1 MTKSGV
7 GKLLYGALFVIVLP
21 VLLVVWASETREVVK
36 LPAIHSLP
44 WGVGAITVGSLL
56 VALGM
61 ASLWL
66 VGGGLPMNAF
76 PPPRYVSSG
85 IYGLFSHPIYAGF
98 SLVCVGTAI
107 AAGSASG
114 LWLVSTTVVLAST
127 ALVLGYELPDLQ
139 RRFGSACPGQRLL
152 PADDQS
158 LPSGM
163 ERLRCYLTVLVPWFL
178 IYEAFVALGVPPDA
192 KIAYLPFEFR
202 LPVLPWTE
210 MFYGSV
216 YVMVLLVPL
225 IVAHATR
232 SSPLLQPGLAGDGD
246 HFPSLPRGAADCSA
260 PVFHC
265 DRAIGGVAESGS
277 RRMTAP
283 PLRSLPTTWSGH
295 LSPPRPWPATRW
307 QKRAWRAWA
316 VLASASCVTTG
327 MHALVDVAAGFLVG
341 LAVIRMDRVW
351 SFLRSSSEKIAN
363 SWREWRIGS
372 GRVINHGA
380 YAGAGVF
387 VGIWIIDTLLGPGK
401 SAIPIAIF
409 LGGCVGAALW
419 AQVIEG
425 SPALLRPL
433 GFYGGMIGTWTC
445 GAIAAWWTRTAIWP
459 VLAALVVAAP
469 WIQGIGRLR
478 CLVQGCCHGR
488 PAAELVGI
496 RYTHPR
502 SRVWRVLSLRGVPVH
517 ATPLYSLLWNVVVA
531 LVVTRIYLLHASSAM
546 VGGVYLI
553 LSSAG
558 RFVEEAY
565 RGEPQTPVLGG
576 LRLYQWVAVVTML
589 LGAMITTIRNS
600 APSPPPAL
608 HFSSIFVALAC
619 GLGAWFLT
627 GVDFPESN
635 RRFARLT

>member
-1 MTKSGV
+1 MMNSTL
-7 GKLLYGALFVIVLP
+7 GKTLYGALFTVALP
-21 VLLVVWASETREVVK
+21 ILLVVWAIQTRGLVD
-36 LPAIHSLP
+36 LPAIHSLS
-44 WGVGAITVGSLL
+44 WGIGTIGLGSLL
-56 VALGM
+56 VAMGM
-61 ASLWL
+61 ASLWW

-76 PPPRYVSSG
+76 PPPQYVSSG
-85 IYGLFSHPIYAGF
+85 IYSLFSHPIYVGF

-139 RRFGSACPGQRLL
+139 ARFGSACAEHCLL

-158 LPSGM
+158 SPSGI
-163 ERLRCYLTVLVPWFL
+163 ERLRCYLTVLLPWFL
-178 IYEAFVALGVPPDA
+178 IYEAFVILGVPPDA
-192 KIAYLPFEFR
+192 KIAYLPFESR
-202 LPVLPWTE
+202 LPMLPWTDIL
-210 MFYGSV
+210 YGSV
-216 YVMVLLVPL
+216 YVMVLLAPL
-225 IVAHATR
+225 IVRTRHDLRLFSSRALLSMLIIFPLYLAVPLMAPPRSFTAIGRLGEWLNLDRAHD
-232 SSPLLQPGLAGDGD
+232 SPAAA
-246 HFPSLPRGAADCSA
+246 FPSFHVVWAFIAAEALARGPR
-260 PVFHC
+260 
-265 DRAIGGVAESGS
+265 
-277 RRMTAP
+277 
-283 PLRSLPTTWSGH
+283 
-295 LSPPRPWPATRW
+295 
-307 QKRAWRAWA
+307 QKRLWRAWA
-316 VLASASCVTTG
+316 VLVSASCVTTG
-327 MHALVDVAAGFLVG
+327 MHALVDVVAGLLVS

-351 SFLRSSSEKIAN
+351 SFLRSSSENIAN
-363 SWREWRIGS
+363 SWKEWRIGP

-387 VGIWIIDTLLGPGK
+387 IGIWIIDTLLGPGK

-419 AQVIEG
+419 AQLIEG

-469 WIQGIGRLR
+469 WIQGVGRLR

-488 PAAELVGI
+488 PAADHVGI

-502 SRVWRVLSLRGVPVH
+502 SRVWRVLSLRSVSVH
-517 ATPLYSLLWNVVVA
+517 ATPLYSLLWNVAVA
-531 LVVTRIYLLHASSAM
+531 LVVTRIYLVHAPSAM
-546 VGGVYLI
+546 VGGVYLL
-553 LSSAG
+553 LSGAG

-565 RGEPQTPVLGG
+565 RGEPQTPMLGG
-576 LRLYQWVAVVTML
+576 LRLYQWVAVATLV
-589 LGAMITTIRNS
+589 LGAFITTVKHS
-600 APSPPPAL
+600 PPSPRPAF
-608 HFSSIFVALAC
+608 HAASIFVALAC
-619 GLGAWFLT
+619 GIGAWFLT